1 MKNPKKLAWI
11 RTLPCTICG
20 DNTSTEA
27 AHIRMGDARAAKD
40 NPGMG
45 AKPSDLW
52 VTPLCNRHHDIQH
65 RIGERIFWRNE
76 AIDPLFVAMAL
87 DQAYPSYTAALT
99 ILEAARAIGPKVVAV
114 R

>member
-1 MKNPKKLAWI
+1 MSDP
-11 RTLPCTICG
+11 
-20 DNTSTEA
+20 
-27 AHIRMGDARAAKD
+27 RAAKD

-45 AKPSDLW
+45 AKPSDNW
-52 VTPLCNRHHDIQH
+52 VIPLCNRHHDIQH
-65 RIGERIFWRNE
+65 RIGESIFWRNE

-87 DQAYPSYTAALT
+87 HLHSGNYTAALT